1 MGAAISAMTASTMA
15 MNTMAINNSGISPEI
30 KLAFCIVSLLII
42 VFGLIFIWY
51 DEFLP
56 LKNKKQNKQPK
67 IDKKAWKKYIKTTEK
82 LSKSKK

>member
-1 MGAAISAMTASTMA
+1 MGAAISAMTVSTMA
-15 MNTMAINNSGISPEI
+15 MNNSGISPEI

-56 LKNKKQNKQPK
+56 FKNKKQNKQPK
-67 IDKKAWKKYIKTTEK
+67 IDKKAWKKYIKTVEK